1 MTDIATNTQRILQLI
16 ETLEQPEHRV
26 VIAIVGPPG
35 SGKST
40 LAEAVVEQ
48 LNRGQAKA
56 ALLPMDGFH
65 LDNDVL
71 EARGLL
77 FRKGAPETFD
87 AQGLVDLVKQLR
99 ETRADLPYPTYDR
112 SQECSV
118 PNSGV
123 LKADTRIVVIE
134 GNYLLLDAP
143 VWRNLV
149 ECFDASVFLKTS
161 LDQLEQRL
169 VERWLG
175 FGHPPEQALKKAQG
189 NDLINARLVLEQSL
203 DADLT
208 LINDANQPTA

>member
-1 MTDIATNTQRILQLI
+1 MTDITTNTQRILQLI
-16 ETLEQPEHRV
+16 KTLEQPDHRL
-26 VIAIVGPPG
+26 VIAIAGPPG

-48 LNRGQAKA
+48 LNRMTANA

-87 AQGLVDLVKQLR
+87 AQGLVELVKQ
-99 ETRADLPYPTYDR
+99 TRDTSADLSYPTYDR
-112 SQECSV
+112 SRECSV

-143 VWRNLV
+143 VWRSLAPN
-149 ECFDASVFLKTS
+149 FDATVFLQTS
-161 LDQLEQRL
+161 LEQLEQRL

-175 FGHPPEQALKKAQG
+175 FGHSPEQALKKAQG
-189 NDLINARLVLEQSL
+189 NDLINARLVLEHSL
-203 DADLT
+203 AADLT
-208 LINDANQPTA
+208 LINDANESTD